1 MKKIELLNL
10 LKELNFP
17 KDEYYVLSGAS
28 LVLRGIK
35 EEANDLDLCIS
46 AKLFNQIKDKFNL
59 TDERKNECG
68 FYKINDNLE
77 IVVDKKEDF
86 KMEIGEKYNLN
97 ITIDKVFKAD
107 TLHTVANTIA
117 RKTKIPCMQIEIA
130 KKYRDIEQF
139 NNIKIMLNFLG
150 EYLRNILVGGQ
161 NE

>member
-28 LVLRGIK
+28 LVLKGIK

-46 AKLFNQIKDKFNL
+46 AELFNQIKDKFNL

-86 KMEIGEKYNLN
+86 KMEIGEKYNLEDLQTILDFKLKRNKPKDKDDIEN
-97 ITIDKVFKAD
+97 I
-107 TLHTVANTIA
+107 
-117 RKTKIPCMQIEIA
+117 
-130 KKYRDIEQF
+130 KKYLH
-139 NNIKIMLNFLG
+139 IKNTL
-150 EYLRNILVGGQ
+150 
-161 NE
+161 

>member
-46 AKLFNQIKDKFNL
+46 AELFNQIKDKFNL

-86 KMEIGEKYNLN
+86 KMEIGEKYNLEDLQTILDFKLKRNKTKDQKDIENIKKYLEKNN
-97 ITIDKVFKAD
+97 IT
-107 TLHTVANTIA
+107 
-117 RKTKIPCMQIEIA
+117 R
-130 KKYRDIEQF
+130 
-139 NNIKIMLNFLG
+139 
-150 EYLRNILVGGQ
+150 
-161 NE
+161 

>member
-10 LKELNFP
+10 LEELDFP

-46 AKLFNQIKDKFNL
+46 EELFIQIKNKFNL

-86 KMEIGEKYNLN
+86 KMEIGEKYNLEDLQTILDFKLKRNKPKDQKDIENIKKYLEKNN
-97 ITIDKVFKAD
+97 IT
-107 TLHTVANTIA
+107 
-117 RKTKIPCMQIEIA
+117 R
-130 KKYRDIEQF
+130 
-139 NNIKIMLNFLG
+139 
-150 EYLRNILVGGQ
+150 
-161 NE
+161 

>member
-10 LKELNFP
+10 LEELDFP

-46 AKLFNQIKDKFNL
+46 AELFNQIKNKFNL

-86 KMEIGEKYNLN
+86 KMEIGEKYNLEDLQTILDFKLKRNKPKDKDDIEN
-97 ITIDKVFKAD
+97 I
-107 TLHTVANTIA
+107 
-117 RKTKIPCMQIEIA
+117 
-130 KKYRDIEQF
+130 KKYLH
-139 NNIKIMLNFLG
+139 IKNTL
-150 EYLRNILVGGQ
+150 
-161 NE
+161 

>member
-46 AKLFNQIKDKFNL
+46 KELFNQIKDKFNL

-86 KMEIGEKYNLN
+86 KMEIGEKYNLEDLQTSLDFKGKRNKPKDKDDIENIKKYLEKHN
-97 ITIDKVFKAD
+97 IT
-107 TLHTVANTIA
+107 
-117 RKTKIPCMQIEIA
+117 
-130 KKYRDIEQF
+130 
-139 NNIKIMLNFLG
+139 G
-150 EYLRNILVGGQ
+150 
-161 NE
+161 

>member
-28 LVLRGIK
+28 LVLRGIR

-46 AKLFNQIKDKFNL
+46 EELFKQIKDKYNL
-59 TDERKNECG
+59 TEEKKNECG

-86 KMEIGEKYNLN
+86 NMEIGEKYNLEN
-97 ITIDKVFKAD
+97 LQTILDFKLKRNLSKD
-107 TLHTVANTIA
+107 Q
-117 RKTKIPCMQIEIA
+117 K
-130 KKYRDIEQF
+130 DIE
-139 NNIKIMLNFLG
+139 NIKIYLG
-150 EYLRNILVGGQ
+150 KTHTNIP
-161 NE
+161 N

>member
-10 LKELNFP
+10 LEELDFP

-86 KMEIGEKYNLN
+86 KMEIGEKYNLEDLQTILDFKLKRNKPKDKDDIEN
-97 ITIDKVFKAD
+97 I
-107 TLHTVANTIA
+107 
-117 RKTKIPCMQIEIA
+117 
-130 KKYRDIEQF
+130 KKYLH
-139 NNIKIMLNFLG
+139 IKNTL
-150 EYLRNILVGGQ
+150 
-161 NE
+161 

>member
-46 AKLFNQIKDKFNL
+46 KELFNQIKNKFNL

-86 KMEIGEKYNLN
+86 KMEIGEKYNLEDLQTILDFKLKRNKPKDQKDIENIKKYLEKNN
-97 ITIDKVFKAD
+97 IT
-107 TLHTVANTIA
+107 
-117 RKTKIPCMQIEIA
+117 R
-130 KKYRDIEQF
+130 
-139 NNIKIMLNFLG
+139 
-150 EYLRNILVGGQ
+150 
-161 NE
+161 